1 MRFFFGA
8 LLIHSLLQEIAE
20 AFFGLDVVRPKG
32 PRSPGECMI
41 SSKAEGV
48 AVFDYGKKLHV
59 KALICKMP
67 LNVKGKKKRKKRE
80 MIIFDM
86 NEGRKFSEMLD
97 GLTPTE
103 SQLPEPKP
111 KKKKGGEDRLT
122 AGFRDCR
129 AGVANLNKFNREVKR
144 IEGVRQTKALVKF
157 LCRKAVSAGVEY
169 YDLKEGES
177 TPEPGSRAAAA
188 DGEEEEE
195 SGSIDEDDDED
206 DGWGRLRRIQVEELY
221 K

>member
-1 MRFFFGA
+1 MRFLFGA
-8 LLIHSLLQEIAE
+8 LLINSLLQEFAE
-20 AFFGLDVVRPKG
+20 AFFGLDVVRPKE

-67 LNVKGKKKRKKRE
+67 SSVKGKKKRKKRE

-86 NEGRKFSEMLD
+86 NEARKLSEMLD

-111 KKKKGGEDRLT
+111 KKKKGGEDRLA

-169 YDLKEGES
+169 YDMKEGES
-177 TPEPGSRAAAA
+177 TPEPAAAAA
-188 DGEEEEE
+188 DGEDEERE
-195 SGSIDEDDDED
+195 SIDDDDDDD
-206 DGWGRLRRIQVEELY
+206 DGWGRLRRIEVEELY

>member
-8 LLIHSLLQEIAE
+8 LLIHSLLQESAE
-20 AFFGLDVVRPKG
+20 AFFGLDV
-32 PRSPGECMI
+32 
-41 SSKAEGV
+41 AEGV

-59 KALICKMP
+59 KALICKMSSS
-67 LNVKGKKKRKKRE
+67 VKGKKKRKKRE

-86 NEGRKFSEMLD
+86 NEGRKLSEMLD

-103 SQLPEPKP
+103 SPLAEPKT
-111 KKKKGGEDRLT
+111 KKKKGGEDRLA

-129 AGVANLNKFNREVKR
+129 AAVLNLNKFNREVKR

-169 YDLKEGES
+169 YDMQEGES
-177 TPEPGSRAAAA
+177 TPEPAAAA

-195 SGSIDEDDDED
+195 SGSIDEDDDDD